1 MQIISRQRAKSH
13 YEATRHQGDIVA
25 KIVAWGFSPR
35 VYGSVNER
43 EKEGGKGG
51 KERRKERKSTDSKE
65 RYVPAGTR
73 DGSAARFESGS
84 SMFAFNIYLTFSP
97 CMYALRDARNVRYY
111 SRARFAK
118 YFHARW
124 HLDGAPKIRD

>member
-1 MQIISRQRAKSH
+1 MTSWLKS
-13 YEATRHQGDIVA
+13 
-25 KIVAWGFSPR
+25 WPGFFASSIR
-35 VYGSVNER
+35 VGKRERKRER
-43 EKEGGKGG
+43 EGR
-51 KERRKERKSTDSKE
+51 ERRKERKSPDSKE

-73 DGSAARFESGS
+73 DGSAVRFESGS

-97 CMYALRDARNVRYY
+97 CMYAQRDARNVRYY

-124 HLDGAPKIRD
+124 HLDGTPKIRD